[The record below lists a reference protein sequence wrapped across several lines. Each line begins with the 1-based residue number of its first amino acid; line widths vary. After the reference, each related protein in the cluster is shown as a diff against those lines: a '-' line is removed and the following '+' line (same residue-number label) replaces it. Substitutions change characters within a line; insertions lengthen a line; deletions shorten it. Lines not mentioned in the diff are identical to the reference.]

1 MIGGVKVTRSPIFR
15 EFMKYLSKG
24 RTYVKKCPDLKKL
37 LSSKE
42 YKDNEKFKV
51 I

>member
-1 MIGGVKVTRSPIFR
+1 MIGGVKVIRSPIFR

-24 RTYVKKCPDLKKL
+24 RSYAKKCPDLKKL